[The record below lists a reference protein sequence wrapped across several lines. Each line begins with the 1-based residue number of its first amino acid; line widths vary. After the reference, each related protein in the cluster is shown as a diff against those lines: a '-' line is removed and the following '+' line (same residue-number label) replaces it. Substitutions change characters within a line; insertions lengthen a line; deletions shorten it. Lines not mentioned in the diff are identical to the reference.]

1 MQPSLILNQVVY
13 PPEQQVLPF
22 ALTDV
27 LTEYTSLTGQSLLHF
42 WQLTP
47 TMILGMKDTRVPHL
61 SAALATLTNQQLQVV
76 VRNSGGLGVICDE
89 GVLNIT
95 LFLPLTE
102 KKLSTDAAYDA
113 MYQLTQQAFPE
124 LTITTGE
131 VADSYCPGE
140 YDLSVNG
147 RKIAGIAQRRLK
159 QGVAVMMYLS
169 VSGDQQNRGQ
179 IVRHFYQA
187 GLAEGFGTA
196 GYPPVNPDSMTTLT
210 RELGQELT
218 IHDCQARFA
227 TAYAPQAL
235 SLASD
240 QWLATHEELADSY
253 QRRITSMLNRN
264 QEIKELIHDDHV

>member
-27 LTEYTSLTGQSLLHF
+27 LTEYTSQTGQSLLHF

-47 TMILGMKDTRVPHL
+47 TMILGMKDLRVPHL
-61 SAALATLTNQQLQVV
+61 AASIKTLTNQQLHVV

-102 KKLSTDAAYDA
+102 KKLTTDAAYEV
-113 MYQLTQQAFPE
+113 MYHLTQQAFPE
-124 LTITTGE
+124 LIITTGE

-169 VSGDQQNRGQ
+169 VTGNQPKRGQ
-179 IVRHFYQA
+179 LVRDFYQA
-187 GLAEGFGTA
+187 GLAEAFGTN
-196 GYPPVNPDSMTTLT
+196 GYPPVNPDSMTTLS
-210 RELGQELT
+210 RELGKEIT
-218 IHDCQARFA
+218 IPECRNRFT
-227 TAYAPQAL
+227 TAYAPQL
-235 SLASD
+235 PILASD
-240 QWLATHEELADSY
+240 QWLATHEEYAESY
-253 QRRITSMLNRN
+253 QQRITSMLTRN
-264 QEIKELIHDDHV
+264 QEIKELSHDD